1 VKVLDEYFEVEMVSQ
16 SDGQQRS
23 FSELFS
29 RLNGGT
35 AFTLILFYKVQV
47 NFGCCSVYVF
57 LNIFKVE

>member
-1 VKVLDEYFEVEMVSQ
+1 MKVLDEYFEVEMVSQ
-16 SDGQQRS
+16 NDGQLRS

>member
-16 SDGQQRS
+16 NDGQQRY
-23 FSELFS
+23 FPELFS
-29 RLNGGT
+29 QLNGGT
-35 AFTLILFYKVQV
+35 TFTLILCYKVRV

>member
-16 SDGQQRS
+16 NDGQLRS